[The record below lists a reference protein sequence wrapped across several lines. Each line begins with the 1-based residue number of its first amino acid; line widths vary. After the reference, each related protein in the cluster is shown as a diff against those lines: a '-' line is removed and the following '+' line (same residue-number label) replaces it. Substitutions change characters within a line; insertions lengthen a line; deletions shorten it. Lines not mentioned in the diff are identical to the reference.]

1 MRKPKWFSFVA
12 LLFVLSLMA
21 AACADDEPES
31 DDGGGGDG
39 ASAACEADEFGCVEV
54 ADGDAIQLGTLLV
67 ITGENASLG
76 LDSQYGT
83 QIAVDMYG
91 EVAGHSVELVNEDD
105 GCTPEGGTSGARALT
120 SNEEVVAVIGTS
132 CSGAGEPAAQITSD
146 AGVVMVSPS
155 NTAPSLTDPA
165 THEPF
170 YLRTAHNDKIQG
182 AAMAQFVGDELGLTT
197 AATIHDGSPYAEQLQ
212 AVFADTFTGEY
223 GGEIT
228 GQEAITVGDTDMS
241 GALTSLAA
249 ASPEFLYFP
258 VFVAE
263 GGLLAAQGR
272 ETAGFE
278 DTLFGGADGMLTQ
291 DWIDAAGAANAEGTY
306 LSGPDLAFGGDFY
319 EAEFLPAYEEAYG
332 EPSSVFHAHAFDAT
346 NMVLDAIGEVGIEED
361 GALFIPRT
369 ALKDAL
375 FATTDYEGITGILT
389 CDENGDCNPG
399 ATISVSEVIDGAFER
414 IWP

>member
-1 MRKPKWFSFVA
+1 MRKPKWFSLVA
-12 LLFVLSLMA
+12 LLFVLSLVA
-21 AACADDEPES
+21 AACADD
-31 DDGGGGDG
+31 DDGDGGNGEG
-39 ASAACEADEFGCVEV
+39 AAATCDADEFGCVEV

-76 LDSQYGT
+76 LDSQYGS

-105 GCTPEGGTSGARALT
+105 GCAPEGGTSGARNLV
-120 SNEEVVAVIGTS
+120 SNEQVVAVIGTS
-132 CSGAGEPAAQITSD
+132 CSSAGEPAAQITSD

-165 THEPF
+165 THQPF

-182 AAMAQFVGDELGLTT
+182 AAMAQFVGEELGLTT

-228 GQEAITVGDTDMS
+228 GTEAITVGDTDMS
-241 GALTSLAA
+241 GALTSVAA

-272 ETAGFE
+272 ETAGLE

-291 DWIDAAGAANAEGTY
+291 DWVDAAGAANAEGTY

-319 EAEFLPAYEEAYG
+319 EAEFLPAYEDAYG
-332 EPSSVFHAHAFDAT
+332 EPSSVFHAHAFDAAT
-346 NMVLDAIGEVGIEED
+346 MVLDAIAEVGIEED
-361 GALFIPRT
+361 GSLFIPRT

-399 ATISVSEVIDGAFER
+399 ATISVSEVVDGAFER

>member
-12 LLFVLSLMA
+12 LLFVLSLVA
-21 AACADDEPES
+21 AACADD

-39 ASAACEADEFGCVEV
+39 EGAAATCDADEFGCVEV

-76 LDSQYGT
+76 LDSQYGS

-105 GCTPEGGTSGARALT
+105 GCSPEGGTSGARNLV
-120 SNEEVVAVIGTS
+120 SNESIAAVIGTS
-132 CSGAGEPAAQITSD
+132 CSSSGEPAAQITSE
-146 AGVVMVSPS
+146 AGVVLISPS

-165 THEPF
+165 THQPF

-182 AAMAQFVGDELGLTT
+182 AAMAQFVGEELGLTT

-241 GALTSLAA
+241 GALTSVAA

-272 ETAGFE
+272 ETGGLE
-278 DTLFGGADGMLTQ
+278 DTLFGGADGMLTT

-319 EAEFLPAYEEAYG
+319 EAEFLPAYEDAYG
-332 EPSSVFHAHAFDAT
+332 EPSSVFHAHSFDAT
-346 NMVLDAIGEVGIEED
+346 TMVLDAIAEVGIDED
-361 GALFIPRT
+361 GSLFIPRT

-375 FATTDYEGITGILT
+375 FATADYEGITGTLT

-399 ATISVSEVIDGAFER
+399 ATISVSEVVDGGFER